1 MDFYLPKSM
10 ENSLPLTI
18 FYDGSKDQYF
28 GHDYG
33 VKEICVKD
41 KNTFYIR
48 FTDKSVY
55 EPCGEINK
63 SILVKYSNVK

>member
-1 MDFYLPKSM
+1 MKKAKKFH
-10 ENSLPLTI
+10 I

-48 FTDKSVY
+48 FTDKK
-55 EPCGEINK
+55 C
-63 SILVKYSNVK
+63 L